1 MTQRN
6 RSWLVAL
13 VVGGLLV
20 ALPGAA
26 VAQTDAATADTS
38 SVSDEVTDLQRIKHR
53 ALHAIDKRLHTVKR
67 LANRVE
73 NSGSITDAHAET
85 LLVDLRDAAEG
96 LGELARKIR
105 AAETI
110 EELRELVP
118 LIATDF
124 RIYQVVKPKVNQVLA
139 SDRVVAATVRLDEL
153 ADKLEMLLERAA
165 NAGYDVTRPKML
177 LERMRRNVAA
187 AAELAGP
194 VADKVLDLQPEDWP
208 DPAKALLRE
217 GHERLDKSVDHLRRA
232 KYQARKIMRW
242 LRHLADPPIDLS
254 ELD

>member
-1 MTQRN
+1 MTHRT
-6 RSWLVAL
+6 RLWLVAL

-26 VAQTDAATADTS
+26 VAQTDSATADTS
-38 SVSDEVTDLQRIKHR
+38 SVSEEVSDLRRIKHR

-73 NSGSITDAHAET
+73 NNGTVTDAHAEA

-96 LGELARKIR
+96 LGDLARKIK

-124 RIYQVVKPKVNQVLA
+124 RIYQVVKPKVVEVLA
-139 SDRVVAATVRLDEL
+139 SDRVVAATVRLTEL
-153 ADKLEMLLERAA
+153 GDKLEMLLERAA
-165 NAGYDVTRPKML
+165 NAGYDVTRPKVV
-177 LERMRRNVAA
+177 LERMRLNVAA

-194 VADKVLDLQPEDWP
+194 VADMVIDLQPEDWP

-217 GHERLDKSVDHLRRA
+217 GRARIGKSVDQLDHAKYRA
-232 KYQARKIMRW
+232 KKIMRW
-242 LRHLADPPIDLS
+242 LRNLADPPIDLS